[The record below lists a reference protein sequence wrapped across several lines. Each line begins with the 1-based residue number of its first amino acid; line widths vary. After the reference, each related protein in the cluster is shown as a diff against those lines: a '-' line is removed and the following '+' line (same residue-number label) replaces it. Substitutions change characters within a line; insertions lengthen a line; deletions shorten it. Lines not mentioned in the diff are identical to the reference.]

1 MKKTAQMQY
10 LLIQGKAPEV
20 ISQFANEDITQWPF
34 WKRGDGYRNRGR
46 AYYIT
51 KDGAK
56 AETDLSKA
64 LPWTSDRK
72 DRDATLLMLAQNRER
87 NLGDDDR
94 AFEAYDS
101 IVAGRERIGGADQ
114 FYALQGIARIQTKRG
129 QFDEALK
136 TLDRA
141 NPDKLQ
147 GSWKKNILKSIEE
160 VKEARRGLPN

>member
-1 MKKTAQMQY
+1 
-10 LLIQGKAPEV
+10 
-20 ISQFANEDITQWPF
+20 
-34 WKRGDGYRNRGR
+34 
-46 AYYIT
+46 
-51 KDGAK
+51 
-56 AETDLSKA
+56 
-64 LPWTSDRK
+64 
-72 DRDATLLMLAQNRER
+72 MLAQNRER

-94 AFEAYDS
+94 ALQAYNA

-114 FYALQGIARIQTKRG
+114 FYALQGIARILTKRG

-160 VKEARRGLPN
+160 VDEARRGVPK

>member
-1 MKKTAQMQY
+1 MQH

-87 NLGDDDR
+87 NLGDDAR
-94 AFEAYDS
+94 AYEAFDA
-101 IVAGRERIGGADQ
+101 IVSGRERIGGSEQ
-114 FYALQGIARIQTKRG
+114 FSAIQGIARIQTKRD
-129 QFDEALK
+129 QFKDALK

-141 NPDKLQ
+141 NPNKLQ
-147 GSWKKNILKSIEE
+147 GTWKKNILKSIQE
-160 VKEARRGLPN
+160 VNAARQRAPK